1 MHTAFSVKS
10 GGSNPQNW
18 AQTCP
23 RASSIAA
30 LSPPARQRLAR
41 FTSGLFPEHRLRPG
55 KGIQAR
61 RGEAPGDP
69 SRGGGWEKKG
79 RRTQARARERAH
91 PRTGLTWIGGW
102 ARGRAGR
109 RVGWT
114 ALTQAPRPPVQP
126 PHQPAHRDQQHRGA
140 QQLPGQR
147 RPLSRRQPRPQH
159 RHNSPGC
166 RRRRRRRRG
175 PLARG
180 PRAPGCLHHCLTA
193 PRPGAAGAGPDPHAR
208 GRALDPATAPGGP
221 TRERCRCRRA
231 FRLRAREGVV
241 GQWRGQPALG
251 VLGQA
256 DGPQGRVRRQIHRS

>member
-1 MHTAFSVKS
+1 MNTAFSVKS

-18 AQTCP
+18 AQTCS
-23 RASSIAA
+23 RASSFAA
-30 LSPPARQRLAR
+30 LSPSASQGLAR
-41 FTSGLFPEHRLRPG
+41 FTSSLFPEHRLRPG
-55 KGIQAR
+55 RGIQAR
-61 RGEAPGDP
+61 RGETSGDP
-69 SRGGGWEKKG
+69 SRGGGWEKTG
-79 RRTQARARERAH
+79 SRTQARARERAH

-102 ARGRAGR
+102 ARSRAGR

-166 RRRRRRRRG
+166 RRRRCRRG

-193 PRPGAAGAGPDPHAR
+193 PRQGAAGAGPDPQRETGRLIPRRRSAAR
-208 GRALDPATAPGGP
+208 QGSAAATAAPS
-221 TRERCRCRRA
+221 
-231 FRLRAREGVV
+231 
-241 GQWRGQPALG
+241 
-251 VLGQA
+251 
-256 DGPQGRVRRQIHRS
+256 DSGRVRAWSGSGAGSRHAGSSGRQTAPRGGSEDWSTDP